1 MFTAKHNVV
10 NKKNIWGKKTS
21 PVTNSSLLTA
31 FKWNVFCL
39 SSSPE
44 RSGPAA
50 TLQPRDSPPYGTVRL
65 NANCSNR
72 LAGWLAGWFAW
83 LAGWLVDC
91 LSVECE
97 AAHLGSSIKPPRAPR
112 EGGSIRKERQERGK
126 EELPVEPVW
135 AAHWPESDAGFGFDH
150 KCRKSPPR
158 FLQSHIFNPNSSGH
172 WCCVVASF
180 DVPEYG
186 GAI

>member
-1 MFTAKHNVV
+1 M
-10 NKKNIWGKKTS
+10 
-21 PVTNSSLLTA
+21 TA

-50 TLQPRDSPPYGTVRL
+50 TLQPRDSPPYGTVRF

-72 LAGWLAGWFAW
+72 LAGLAGWF
-83 LAGWLVDC
+83 GWLVGW
-91 LSVECE
+91 LLVECE

-112 EGGSIRKERQERGK
+112 EGGSIRKERQARGK

-158 FLQSHIFNPNSSGH
+158 FLQSHIFNPNFFGSLMLRRRLLWRSRIRRRH
-172 WCCVVASF
+172 LVDNLQNSRRLFLPLKWQN
-180 DVPEYG
+180 
-186 GAI
+186 